1 MSGYKLAAISI
12 TSEDYDRLCGSQAE
26 ARTVPEPSP
35 DLLDYVGSQSAEI
48 LQANVKAA
56 ENRQEALEEMLVHV
70 NGNIRDIERR
80 TSQALVAFHTDVAA
94 QTEQY
99 IGNMWQDFEKVI
111 ADYAAQ
117 FDQRIRA
124 NAQETQEYITD
135 LYRHL
140 RQIATSEDEKRELA
154 AQWLE
159 AADMYC
165 AYIMQFYNYEQ
176 FVPGRVEWLERQLV
190 QAHNNMEAGLPEV
203 VIASTQQLV
212 LSFSDLRVELECLQH
227 EWTLLYQAAWE
238 AINRLLI
245 QVDDCQLVAAIDL
258 EGNLIQ
264 ADLDVDYWCAGRLS
278 QLFAEIL
285 TLRSQMEDAENQLDS
300 EILRRWLD
308 IDLPGFRQELE
319 EIVYQARIAA
329 LNSQLRINIADLV
342 IRALQ
347 EQGFALDRSDYAQN
361 DMRMAFGANLEN
373 VEGNQIIIQV
383 APAGEKVGENELH
396 VQSMDS
402 EQRTEHELEQR
413 WFEIS
418 RSLNYYGVD
427 VGQYTQIDPGN
438 RMQNRN
444 RTFPGNLATG
454 KSRLS
459 RMKYSSSHGYRASS
473 PNSPE
478 R

>member
-12 TSEDYDRLCGSQAE
+12 TSEDYDRLCGPQAE

-35 DLLDYVGSQSAEI
+35 DQLDYVGFQSAEI
-48 LQANVKAA
+48 LQTNIKGV
-56 ENRQEALEEMLVHV
+56 ENRQEALEEMLLNV
-70 NGNIRDIERR
+70 NGNIRNIESK
-80 TSQALVAFHTDVAA
+80 TGQALIEFHTDVVA

-111 ADYAAQ
+111 TDYATQ
-117 FDQRIRA
+117 FDQKIRA
-124 NAQETQEYITD
+124 NVQETQEYIAD
-135 LYRHL
+135 LYHHL
-140 RQIATSEDEKRELA
+140 RQMATSEEEKRELA

-159 AADMYC
+159 AADIYC
-165 AYIMQFYNYEQ
+165 AYIKQYYNYEQ
-176 FVPGRVEWLERQLV
+176 FIPGRVEWFERQLL
-190 QAHNNMEAGLPEV
+190 QAHDNMEVGLLEV

-227 EWTLLYQAAWE
+227 EWVLLYQAAWE

-245 QVDDCQLVAAIDL
+245 QVDECQIVKAIDL

-264 ADLDVDYWCAGRLS
+264 PNIDVDYWCAGRLS
-278 QLFAEIL
+278 QLFEDIL
-285 TLRSQMEDAENQLDS
+285 TLRSRMEDVQNQLDS

-308 IDLPGFRQELE
+308 VDLPGFRQNLE
-319 EIVYQARIAA
+319 DIVYQARIAA

-347 EQGFALDRSDYAQN
+347 EQGFALDQSDYAQN
-361 DMRMAFGANLEN
+361 DMRMAYGANLEN

-418 RSLNYYGVD
+418 RSLNHYGVD
-427 VGQYTQIDPGN
+427 VDQYAQIDPGN
-438 RMQNRN
+438 RMQNLN
-444 RTFPGNLATG
+444 RIYPGSLVPGMNH
-454 KSRLS
+454 LS
-459 RMKYSSSHGYRASS
+459 GMKYSRGHGYRTSS
-473 PNSPE
+473 PNHTE